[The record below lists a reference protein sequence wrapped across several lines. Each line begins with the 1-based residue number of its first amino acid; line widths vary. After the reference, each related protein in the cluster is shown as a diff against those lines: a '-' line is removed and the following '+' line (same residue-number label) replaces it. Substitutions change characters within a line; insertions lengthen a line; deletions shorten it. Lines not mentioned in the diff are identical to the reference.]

1 MPIPDPI
8 AALTAALFLALV
20 ANRLTEAL
28 IVPLYDRM
36 KWDKFSL
43 LYVAWVVS
51 AVMVAFTGVNLFAA
65 YIPTP
70 IVGQILT
77 AIVAGGGAN
86 FLADLFNDRLG
97 KVTSSTP
104 AAK

>member
-1 MPIPDPI
+1 MPNPMLEALG
-8 AALTAALFLALV
+8 AAFFLALV

-28 IVPLYDRM
+28 IVPLFDRL
-36 KWDKFSL
+36 KWDKFWL
-43 LYVAWVVS
+43 LYIGWVMG
-51 AVMVAFTGVNLFAA
+51 ALLVAFTGVNLFAT

-70 IVGQILT
+70 SVGQILT

-97 KVTSSTP
+97 KVT

>member
-1 MPIPDPI
+1 MVDPV
-8 AALTAALFLALV
+8 AALTAALFLAVV
-20 ANRLTEAL
+20 ANRLVEAL
-28 IVPLYDRM
+28 IVPLFDRF
-36 KWDKFSL
+36 KWDRLGL

-51 AVMVAFTGVNLFAA
+51 ALLVAFTGANLFAA
-65 YIPTP
+65 YIPDP

-97 KVTSSTP
+97 KVT

>member
-1 MPIPDPI
+1 MPITDPV
-8 AALTAALFLALV
+8 AELTAALFLALV

-28 IVPLYDRM
+28 IVPIFDRL
-36 KWDKFSL
+36 KWDKFWL

-51 AVMVAFTGVNLFAA
+51 GLLVAFTGANLFAA
-65 YIPTP
+65 YIPSP
-70 IVGQILT
+70 IIGQILT

-97 KVTSSTP
+97 KVT

>member
-1 MPIPDPI
+1 
-8 AALTAALFLALV
+8 LFLALV

-36 KWDKFSL
+36 KWNKFSL

-51 AVMVAFTGVNLFAA
+51 AVLVAFTGVNLFAA
-65 YIPTP
+65 YIPSP
-70 IVGQILT
+70 AIGQILT

-97 KVTSSTP
+97 KVT